1 MLSNAKI
8 FITYHKPA
16 TLLKHMPSVVAI
28 HGGRA
33 LRTATK
39 DGAVKG
45 KDLEWLRQN
54 TIGDDS
60 GDNISFKNREFCE
73 LTALYWVYKNYDLTN
88 YSHVGF
94 MQYRRHFIF
103 NESSFKSTKNNF
115 EEESFSIK
123 RYPKINNQ
131 YIDTIGL
138 TEERLQEYIKKYDC
152 IIPYAGNLSRAKV
165 DSIWLDY
172 AQQIPG
178 LHIDDLILLREI
190 FAQIHP
196 SEIKEFDFYLSQP
209 NKLMYLMFILKK
221 DIFFDYC
228 RYLFNILFEVEKK
241 LDVSLYT
248 PNGRRTMGFLGEIL
262 YGYYFRKMKLMLDDK
277 VKELGISLVEDTR
290 VENGI

>member
-1 MLSNAKI
+1 MLSNVKI

-39 DGAVKG
+39 DGAVKDE
-45 KDLEWLRQN
+45 DLEWLRQN

-60 GDNISFKNREFCE
+60 GDNISLKNREFCE
-73 LTALYWVYKNYDLTN
+73 LTALYWVYKNYNLAS

-103 NESSFKSTKNNF
+103 NELSFRSTKNNF

-131 YIDTIGL
+131 YINTIGL
-138 TEERLQEYIKKYDC
+138 TEERLQEYVKKYDC
-152 IIPYAGNLSRAKV
+152 IVPYAGNLFRANV

-178 LHIDDLILLREI
+178 LHVDDLILLRET

-196 SEIKEFDFYLSQP
+196 EEIKEFY
-209 NKLMYLMFILKK
+209 
-221 DIFFDYC
+221 DYC
-228 RYLFNILFEVEKK
+228 QYLFDILFEVEKR

-248 PNGRRTMGFLGEIL
+248 PNGRRTMGFLGEIV
-262 YGYYFRKMKLMLDDK
+262 YGYYFRKMKMLLGEK
-277 VKELGISLVEDTR
+277 VKELGVSLVEDTR